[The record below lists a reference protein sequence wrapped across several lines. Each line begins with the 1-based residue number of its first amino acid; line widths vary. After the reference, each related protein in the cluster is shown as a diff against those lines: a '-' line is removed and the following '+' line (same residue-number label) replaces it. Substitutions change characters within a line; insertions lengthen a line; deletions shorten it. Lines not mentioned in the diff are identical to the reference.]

1 MDELTL
7 YLGTLAAIGIG
18 ALVLIVIVLT
28 RGSGG
33 GVRKSQQR
41 LRSEHRAVAVPR
53 VQVVLAE
60 PDEGLIWVVNGRAT
74 RELAAITD
82 PTERRAIQVLLERV
96 REVEMPLAPSD
107 ELGMETFPPIPRA
120 IVEREG
126 TTTHSL
132 APSQEGELNPKSGI
146 AVEPLSNT
154 DESPGMPPSPS
165 SYEDE
170 LTRPFLSRLRDSL
183 FGVDYDTKPSA
194 RSYSVRPPTPSAK
207 KGKIKEPAE
216 ESGFGLPRFEE
227 LNTLL
232 QQRLLLMPDAPPTT
246 IRMGRDG
253 MLEILVQG
261 RVYDHIDDVP
271 DDSVRQA
278 MREAVA
284 IWNNR

>member
-33 GVRKSQQR
+33 GRNAQQR
-41 LRSEHRAVAVPR
+41 LRSEHQAVAVPR

-107 ELGMETFPPIPRA
+107 ELGMATFSATPRA

-126 TTTHSL
+126 TTTHPL
-132 APSQEGELNPKSGI
+132 APSQEGESRPKSETG
-146 AVEPLSNT
+146 VETPSNA
-154 DESPGMPPSPS
+154 DESPAIPPSPS

-170 LTRPFLSRLRDSL
+170 LTRPFLARLRDSL

-194 RSYSVRPPTPSAK
+194 RSYSMRTPTPSPK
-207 KGKIKEPAE
+207 KGKTKEPAE
-216 ESGFGLPRFEE
+216 ESTFGLPRFEE

-232 QQRLLLMPDAPPTT
+232 QQRLLLMPEAPPTT

-284 IWNNR
+284 IWNQR